1 MWSQVT
7 EEPTISSPVNDEV
20 HLIGD
25 VAIRGVW
32 QPQATAFFDIR
43 VVDTDARSYVCQS
56 PNVI

>member
-7 EEPTISSPVNDEV
+7 KEPTISSSVNDEV

-32 QPQATAFFDIR
+32 QPQATAFFDIC
-43 VVDTDARSYVCQS
+43 VVDTDARSYVVS
-56 PNVI
+56 HLM